1 MKYAIDRL
9 EGDIAILE
17 NIVTKEKK
25 EVPLSL
31 LPANIYEKA
40 IIREENNNYYQDIQ
54 TEKEREAML
63 REKLNRL
70 KNLKKN

>member
-63 REKLNRL
+63 REKLNHL